1 MKKIITL
8 FFCLFFAF
16 GSNSLHAQ
24 LSLSGEAASTLDKSG
39 DRVIQ
44 LIRTEDAKA
53 IMPTMET
60 CGAIISDIPYTSFEM
75 RKRNLAN
82 LESNYATQV
91 QDMTT
96 NLANIKQEATERG
109 IDWNNVTVT
118 DVQMEVEKSY
128 ELLQGGNAKITFR
141 SGDGKEYQL
150 LVKALYFIG
159 EEWYVMNKI
168 ILL

>member
-1 MKKIITL
+1 MKKIMTL
-8 FFCLFFAF
+8 FFCLFLAF
-16 GSNSLHAQ
+16 SGSSLQAQ
-24 LSLSGEAASTLDKSG
+24 LSLSGEAAATLDKGG
-39 DRVIQ
+39 DRVIE
-44 LIRTEDAKA
+44 LIMTEDAKA

-82 LESNYATQV
+82 LESNYTTQV

-96 NLANIKQEATERG
+96 NLANIKQEAINRG

-118 DVQMEVEKSY
+118 DVKIEVKKNH
-128 ELLQGGNAKITFR
+128 ELLQGGNAKITFI
-141 SGDGKEYQL
+141 SGNGEEYQL
-150 LVKALYFIG
+150 LVKALYFIQG
-159 EEWYVMNKI
+159 EWYVMNKI